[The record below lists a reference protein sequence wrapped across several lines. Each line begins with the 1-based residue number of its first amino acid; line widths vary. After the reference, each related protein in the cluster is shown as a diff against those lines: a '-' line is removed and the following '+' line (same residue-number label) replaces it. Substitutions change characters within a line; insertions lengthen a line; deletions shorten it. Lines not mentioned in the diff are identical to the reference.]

1 MRLPTGMLT
10 NVAKK
15 AAHYGSE
22 TLKDVRK
29 AASDFSISGFVDTL
43 PFSGASRKRVRAFYD
58 EAHADKN
65 QVTFIDGK
73 RKHLT
78 NEEYFKIPRKKR
90 QQHTK
95 DYLISVGVDPDSLK
109 AKLAIADEPFKTGTH
124 GYGFPPV
131 TSAIEFGGV
140 MPATFG
146 VIYGGMWGAKK
157 ITDKQDKNKAE
168 TEKKLELIEKNAG
181 DTIDALIKSNLEASD
196 IPAIMGNISVETGGT
211 FDHLQKEKGGK
222 GHGIFQLT
230 GKQLKDYKGWLG
242 KREDSKYHQALF
254 VYSNINR
261 SSADSPHD
269 IGWKAR
275 GMLQDSFANKISTPM
290 ALSPE
295 AQDRIQT
302 SSKTKTFSD
311 VYEQPFPEPHM
322 DRRLKEAHKYRG
334 MLSE

>member
-1 MRLPTGMLT
+1 MRVPISTGMLT

-15 AAHYGSE
+15 AAYYGSE

-29 AASDFSISGFVDTL
+29 AASDFTFSGFVDSL
-43 PFSGASRKRVRAFYD
+43 PFSPASRKRARAFWD
-58 EAHADKN
+58 ETHAEKN
-65 QVTFIDGK
+65 LITFIDGK
-73 RKHLT
+73 VKHLT

-90 QQHTK
+90 QQYTK
-95 DYLISVGVDPDSLK
+95 DYLISVGVDPNSLK
-109 AKLAIADEPFKTGTH
+109 AKLSIADEPFKTGTH
-124 GYGFPPV
+124 GAGFPPV
-131 TSAIEFGGV
+131 TSAIEFGV
-140 MPATFG
+140 IPPTMFG
-146 VIYGGMWGAKK
+146 IASGSMILGGKQEKKYAK
-157 ITDKQDKNKAE
+157 A
-168 TEKKLELIEKNAG
+168 EKKLELLEKNAG
-181 DTIDALIKSNLEASD
+181 DTIDALIKANFKESD

-222 GHGIFQLT
+222 GHGLFQLT

-254 VYSNINR
+254 VYSNIYS
-261 SSADSPHD
+261 SSANSPHD

-295 AQDRIQT
+295 ARDRIQT

-311 VYEQPFPEPHM
+311 VYERPGVPHM

>member
-1 MRLPTGMLT
+1 MRLPTGMLS

-15 AAHYGSE
+15 AAYYGSE

-29 AASDFSISGFVDTL
+29 AASDFSISGFVDSL

-58 EAHADKN
+58 EHHAEKN

-90 QQHTK
+90 QQYTK
-95 DYLISVGVDPDSLK
+95 DYLISLGVDPDSLK
-109 AKLAIADEPFKTGTH
+109 AKLMIADEPFKTGKH
-124 GYGFPPV
+124 GAGFDPI
-131 TSAIEFGGV
+131 TSAIEFGVV
-140 MPATFG
+140 MPAAG
-146 VIYGGMWGAKK
+146 GIIYGGMWGGEK
-157 ITDKQDKNKAE
+157 IFDKQENKRVE
-168 TEKKLELIEKNAG
+168 VEKKLELIEKNAG
-181 DTIDALIKSNLEASD
+181 DTIDALIKADFKESD

-222 GHGIFQLT
+222 GHGLFQLT
-230 GKQLKDYKGWLG
+230 GKQLKDYRSWLG

-254 VYSNINR
+254 VYSNIYS
-261 SSADSPHD
+261 SSANSPHD

-275 GMLQDSFANKISTPM
+275 GLLQDSFDNQISTPM

-295 AQDRIQT
+295 AQDIIQT

-311 VYEQPFPEPHM
+311 VYERPSVPHM
-322 DRRLKEAHKYRG
+322 DRRLEEAYKYRG

>member
-1 MRLPTGMLT
+1 MTAPIGMLT

-15 AAHYGSE
+15 AAWMGSE

-29 AASDFSISGFVDTL
+29 AASDFSISGFVDSL

-58 EAHADKN
+58 EHHAEKN

-90 QQHTK
+90 QQYTK
-95 DYLISVGVDPDSLK
+95 DYLISLGVDPDSLK
-109 AKLAIADEPFKTGTH
+109 AKLMIADEPFKMGKH
-124 GYGFPPV
+124 GDGFPPV
-131 TSAIEFGGV
+131 KSAIEFGV
-140 MPATFG
+140 FPPTMFG
-146 VIYGGMWGAKK
+146 IASGA
-157 ITDKQDKNKAE
+157 IILGRKQDKKYAKA
-168 TEKKLELIEKNAG
+168 EKKLELIEKNAG
-181 DTIDALIKSNLEASD
+181 DTIDALIKADFKESD

-222 GHGIFQLT
+222 GHGLFQFT
-230 GKQLKDYKGWLG
+230 GKQLKDYMSWLG

-254 VYSNINR
+254 VYSNIYS
-261 SSADSPHD
+261 SSANSPHD

-275 GMLQDSFANKISTPM
+275 GLLQDSFDNQISTPM

-295 AQDRIQT
+295 AQDIIQT

-311 VYEQPFPEPHM
+311 VYERPGVPHM